1 MHSFQKFIHRE
12 LTLKMSNE
20 NKIINQFLRPL
31 ALNKESQNL
40 KNDAAV
46 LEKVSSN
53 YVISSDMMIENIH
66 FHKGDDPKTL
76 AKKLLRVN
84 MSDLAAMGCIPYGYI
99 LNLGLPKS
107 NTNIWLKSFCNGL
120 RIDQK
125 YFNLKLLGGDLSKS
139 KVIFLSVTIIGKKEK
154 CILNCCTAKNG
165 SDIFVSGTLGDA
177 ALGLFLKQNPN
188 FSVDDKLKNFFLNKL
203 HNPSPRIELGH
214 SLCGY
219 ADSCTDIS
227 DGLILDLEKI
237 SSLSSLKSTIF
248 LKQIPLSVQAKKMKK
263 IFKNDSFFWE
273 KIITGGEDYELVFS
287 MSKLK
292 QKFFFKKQSKHLKK
306 VKKIGFFE
314 KGNGCRVVKLNNKDF
329 TFKKKIGYSHF

>member
-1 MHSFQKFIHRE
+1 MHSFPKFIHHE
-12 LTLKMSNE
+12 VILKMSNE
-20 NKIINQFLRPL
+20 NKIINNFLRPL

-46 LEKVSSN
+46 LDKVSSN

-66 FHKGDDPKTL
+66 FYKGDDPKTL

-84 MSDLAAMGCIPYGYI
+84 LSDLAAMGCRPYGYI

-165 SDIFVSGTLGDA
+165 SDIFVSGTVGDA

-188 FSVDDKLKNFFLNKL
+188 FSVDEKLKNFFLNKL
-203 HNPSPRIELGH
+203 HNPFPKIELGQG
-214 SLCGY
+214 LCGY

-227 DGLILDLEKI
+227 DGLIMDIKKI

-248 LKQIPLSVQAKKMKK
+248 LKQIPLSIQAKKMKK
-263 IFKNDSFFWE
+263 KFKNDNFFWE
-273 KIITGGEDYELVFS
+273 KVITGGEDYELVFS
-287 MSKLK
+287 MSKVK
-292 QKFFFKKQSKHLKK
+292 QKVFFKKQFKYLRKI
-306 VKKIGFFE
+306 KKIGFFE
-314 KGNGCRVVKLNNKDF
+314 KGNGCRVVNLNDKDF
-329 TFKKKIGYSHF
+329 IFKKKIGYSHF